1 MAVEIATT
9 INKQNGSH
17 LDSRRYRI
25 VSKSFD
31 NPWKPLPLCCNL
43 SPPPPPPP
51 PLPFT
56 FTFSANFLSKLRI
69 EFSKKKKKA
78 KALKS
83 KKKGTGLNLI
93 GWVWRCYWR
102 KSCNR
107 WRCGWA
113 FWGGRRR
120 SSTWT
125 RISTRFCWFRVS
137 PVRSWKRL
145 IPVTVRRSGFGFGFS
160 EPITSAAPSFGLASI
175 PLLVTIYNPFF
186 KFVYLCA

>member
-9 INKQNGSH
+9 INKQNGSY

-69 EFSKKKKKA
+69 EFSKKKKKKA

-83 KKKGTGLNLI
+83 KKKGRVWIWLVGYGGAI
-93 GWVWRCYWR
+93 GG
-102 KSCNR
+102 NR
-107 WRCGWA
+107 A
-113 FWGGRRR
+113 IGGDVAEPSEEAEGGAVRGPESRPGSVGSGYRR
-120 SSTWT
+120 
-125 RISTRFCWFRVS
+125 FDHE
-137 PVRSWKRL
+137 
-145 IPVTVRRSGFGFGFS
+145 SG
-160 EPITSAAPSFGLASI
+160 
-175 PLLVTIYNPFF
+175 
-186 KFVYLCA
+186 